1 MINKIKN
8 IVNNMT
14 WFLRTGVAPS
24 KVKNKNLKDMN
35 HMESKKFAM
44 TMVAISIIAF
54 MYFVSVLFLF
64 LFKADPHITALVS
77 MYKDMMVGIA
87 SIAASLVGIQGLV
100 DWRHNSSSS
109 SSNVSETIK
118 EEYVEEYLSGPKED
132 DYTLKL

>member
-8 IVNNMT
+8 IVTDMT
-14 WFLRTGVAPS
+14 WFLRSGVAPA
-24 KVKNKNLKDMN
+24 KVSNKDLKDLN
-35 HMESKKFAM
+35 HMGSKKFAM

-54 MYFVSVLFLF
+54 MYFISVLFLF
-64 LFKADPHITALVS
+64 LFEADPHISALVS

-100 DWRHNSSSS
+100 DWKHSSTSS
-109 SSNVSETIK
+109 SSNISETIK
-118 EEYVEEYLSGPKED
+118 EEYKEEYLSGPKED